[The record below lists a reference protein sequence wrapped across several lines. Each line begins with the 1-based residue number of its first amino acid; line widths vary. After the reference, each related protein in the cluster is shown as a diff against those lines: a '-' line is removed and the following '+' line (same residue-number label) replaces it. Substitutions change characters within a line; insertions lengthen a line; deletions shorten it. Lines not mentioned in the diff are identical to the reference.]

1 MKWYKHLTDSH
12 SNLKFQKLLKE
23 YGLFGYGMW
32 WVCCEVVGK
41 SGNKFRVAPT
51 KWWKQHLLD
60 VSKWTEIE
68 LNKFLEV
75 LADSNLISKSLLNKG
90 FLAIPKMTEYAD
102 EYSSKV
108 ATMSRQRS
116 DNVVLDKTRLDK
128 IRLDKNTIPLI
139 PQDITLAQL
148 LFDLIKANTPNWYLK
163 PKIEM
168 WADEI
173 RKLREIDHQTLE
185 EIEKVIRWCQADD
198 FWKGNILSTTK
209 LRKQF
214 PTLLVKMGGQ
224 LKMETP
230 IDSKFYKELI
240 HWAGKNGQVESK
252 CGNIFKG
259 WIKKYGEE
267 VVGKVLK
274 SCSMSNDS
282 YHDFLVAMGEL
293 KEGNNNK

>member
-1 MKWYKHLTDSH
+1 
-12 SNLKFQKLLKE
+12 
-23 YGLFGYGMW
+23 MW

-41 SGNKFRVAPT
+41 SGNKFRVAPN

-75 LADSNLISKSLLNKG
+75 LADSDLISRNLLNKG
-90 FLAIPKMTEYAD
+90 YLAIPKMTEYAD
-102 EYSSKV
+102 EYSNKV

-128 IRLDKNTIPLI
+128 IRLDKNTIPLL

-173 RKLREIDHQTLE
+173 RKLREIDKQTLE

-198 FWKGNILSTTK
+198 FWKGNILSTSK

-224 LKMETP
+224 LKIDTP
-230 IDSKFYKELI
+230 IDSKLYKELI
-240 HWAGKNGQVESK
+240 SWAGRNGQAESK

-267 VVGKVLK
+267 VVSKILK
-274 SCSMSNDS
+274 SCATSNDS
-282 YHDFLVAMGEL
+282 YHKFLVDMGSL
-293 KEGNNNK
+293 KEGNKK